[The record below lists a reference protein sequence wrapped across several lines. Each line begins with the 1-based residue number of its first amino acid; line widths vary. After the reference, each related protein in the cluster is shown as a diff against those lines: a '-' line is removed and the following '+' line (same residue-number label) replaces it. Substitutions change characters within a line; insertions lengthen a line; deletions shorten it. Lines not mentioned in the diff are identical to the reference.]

1 MMTARVTE
9 KTAFILKGTPMRMRT
24 YLTLSCLIAVSAL
37 AIVGCAKKD
46 KAPPAQTTTTG
57 AGVTVTADVEKP
69 ITEVQAQAQTMS
81 VADLKTTAVEYQQ
94 ALTAKQVDLQKVLAQ
109 VKEIPLT
116 EVLGE
121 KAKTLKTEAQKI
133 ESSVKALTERF
144 QVYYN
149 KLKEKGG
156 DLSGLTK

>member
-1 MMTARVTE
+1 MSV
-9 KTAFILKGTPMRMRT
+9 RT
-24 YLTLSCLIAVSAL
+24 YLTFSCLIAVSGL
-37 AIVGCAKKD
+37 AIVGCAKKGE
-46 KAPPAQTTTTG
+46 KAPPARTT
-57 AGVTVTADVEKP
+57 APAASVTVTADAEKP
-69 ITEVQAQAQTMS
+69 LADVQAQAQTMS
-81 VADLKTTAVEYQQ
+81 VADLRSTAVQYQQ
-94 ALTAKQVDLQKVLAQ
+94 AISAKQVDLQKVLAQ
-109 VKEIPLT
+109 VKEIPIT
-116 EVLGE
+116 EALGE